1 MNWKSFSSRLLLV
14 VVAFP
19 VLGVLIFLAPGLH
32 LLPYTIAVVAAS
44 VVGALETRGLFRARG
59 ITTTPYLAPFLAGTL
74 PLSVWLEVTGMIP
87 SGWARA
93 WLVAC
98 IGVILVR
105 ATLQKDA
112 RRIEE
117 FLSFTSSSVF
127 ILLYP
132 SYFLSWVVRFTA
144 LPQPSLSILL
154 FLGLVFGNDMA
165 AYFAGSLWGG
175 STQLNLAISPQ
186 KSVVGFIAGLMGTG
200 IIYTIFRLAVPSL
213 LPGKPRGSNR
223 FLSGGGRFR
232 DSRGPRGKRSQAIG
246 ARQGLR
252 DHHTRKRRAAG
263 FHRLHALERAT
274 FLRADAAFPVGDEE
288 GGFSSVSLR
297 RQW

>member
-186 KSVVGFIAGLMGTG
+186 KSVVGF
-200 IIYTIFRLAVPSL
+200 
-213 LPGKPRGSNR
+213 
-223 FLSGGGRFR
+223 
-232 DSRGPRGKRSQAIG
+232 
-246 ARQGLR
+246 
-252 DHHTRKRRAAG
+252 
-263 FHRLHALERAT
+263 
-274 FLRADAAFPVGDEE
+274 
-288 GGFSSVSLR
+288 
-297 RQW
+297 

>member
-213 LPGKPRGSNR
+213 LPASLGGATVFCLVVGVSVI
-223 FLSGGGRFR
+223 LGDLVESGL
-232 DSRGPRGKRSQAIG
+232 KRS
-246 ARQGLR
+246 ARVKDSGIIIPGRGGLL
-252 DHHTRKRRAAG
+252 DSIDSMLLSAPLFYG
-263 FHRLHALERAT
+263 LMRLFR
-274 FLRADAAFPVGDEE
+274 
-288 GGFSSVSLR
+288 
-297 RQW
+297 